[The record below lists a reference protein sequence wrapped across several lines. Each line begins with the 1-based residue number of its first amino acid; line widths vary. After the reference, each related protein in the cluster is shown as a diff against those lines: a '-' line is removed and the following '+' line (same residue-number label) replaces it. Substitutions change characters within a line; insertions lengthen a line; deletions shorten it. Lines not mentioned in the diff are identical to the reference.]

1 MLVGELGRIAIITNP
16 AAQNGTAATVA
27 EKLSAQLCK
36 HAGDDACKTHLT
48 QHAKHAIDIVAEVG
62 ASCDT
67 IVVIGG
73 DGIVH
78 EAVNGLM
85 MLSDE
90 ERPNLAVVPL
100 GSGNDYALTLGMSSN
115 PEKALKQIL
124 ECNVRK
130 LDVGLVNGEFFAETL
145 SFGIDAAIAI
155 DTMERRKKTGR
166 RGTML
171 YMESGIDQL
180 LNHLNPQSYKM
191 TLSGVPG
198 VGDMAVD
205 GESYIFAVQIGRTY
219 GGHFDVCPDANPED
233 GLFDICLTRKIM
245 GPAKAVA
252 IFIAARFGLH
262 KNMKAFKFYKASSLT
277 VDFAEP
283 PAAQADGEIITG
295 SHFEI
300 DTVPQALGVIVGD
313 YKA

>member
-1 MLVGELGRIAIITNP
+1 MLVGELGRIAIIANP
-16 AAQNGTAATVA
+16 AAQNGTAAKVVDEFSA
-27 EKLSAQLCK
+27 KLCQ
-36 HAGDDACKTHLT
+36 HVGDSACKIHLT
-48 QHAKHAIDIVAEVG
+48 KHAKHAIDIVAEIG
-62 ASCDT
+62 GSCDT
-67 IVVIGG
+67 VVVIGG

-85 MLSDE
+85 MLSDDS
-90 ERPNLAVVPL
+90 RPKLAVVPV
-100 GSGNDYALTLGMSSN
+100 GSGNDYALTLGMASD
-115 PEKALKQIL
+115 PEKALKQIM
-124 ECNVRK
+124 ECDVRK

-166 RGTML
+166 RGTLL

-180 LNHLNPQSYKM
+180 VNHLHPQSYKM
-191 TLSGVPG
+191 TLKGVPG
-198 VGDMAVD
+198 IGDLKVD

-245 GPAKAVA
+245 GPARAVA
-252 IFIAARFGLH
+252 VFIAARFGLH
-262 KNMKAFKFYKASSLT
+262 KNMKAFKFYKASSLV

-295 SHFEI
+295 SHFDI
-300 DTVPQALGVIVGD
+300 DTIPQALEVIVGN

>member
-1 MLVGELGRIAIITNP
+1 MLCQHVG
-16 AAQNGTAATVA
+16 
-27 EKLSAQLCK
+27 
-36 HAGDDACKTHLT
+36 DMACKMHLT
-48 QHAKHAIDIVAEVG
+48 ERAGHAIDMAAKIG
-62 ASCDT
+62 PQCDT
-67 IVVIGG
+67 LVVIGG

-85 MLSDE
+85 FLPEDD
-90 ERPNLAVVPL
+90 RPNLAVVPV
-100 GSGNDYALTLGMSSN
+100 GSGNDYALTLGMSSD

-124 ECNVRK
+124 ECKVRRF
-130 LDVGLVNGEFFAETL
+130 DVGLVNGEFFAETL

-155 DTMERRKKTGR
+155 DTMERRKSSGR
-166 RGTML
+166 RGTLL

-180 LNHLNPQSYKM
+180 LNHLHPQTYKM

-198 VGDMAVD
+198 VGDMSVD

-233 GLFDICLTRKIM
+233 GLFDICVTRKIL
-245 GPAKAVA
+245 GPARAVA

-262 KNMKAFKFYKASSLT
+262 KNMKAFRFYKASSLV

-283 PAAQADGEIITG
+283 PAAQADGEIIQG
-295 SHFEI
+295 KHFEI
-300 DTVPQALGVIVGD
+300 DTVPKALGVIVGD

>member
-1 MLVGELGRIAIITNP
+1 MGELGRIAIIANP

-27 EKLSAQLCK
+27 EKISAKLCQ
-36 HAGDDACKTHLT
+36 HVGESACKIHLT
-48 QHAKHAIDIVAEVG
+48 QRAKHAIDIVAEVG
-62 ASCDT
+62 GSCDT
-67 IVVIGG
+67 LVVIGG

-85 MLSDE
+85 MLPDDA
-90 ERPNLAVVPL
+90 RPNLAVVPV
-100 GSGNDYALTLGMSSN
+100 GSGNDYALTLGMSSD
-115 PEKALKQIL
+115 PHKALEQIL
-124 ECNVRK
+124 ECDVRRF
-130 LDVGLVNGEFFAETL
+130 DVGLVNGEFFAETL

-155 DTMERRKKTGR
+155 DTMERRKRSGR
-166 RGTML
+166 RGTLL

-180 LNHLNPQSYKM
+180 LNHLHPQSYRM

-198 VGDMAVD
+198 VGNLKVD

-245 GPAKAVA
+245 GPARAVA
-252 IFIAARFGLH
+252 VFIAARFGLH
-262 KNMKAFKFYKASSLT
+262 KNMKAFKFYKASSLV
-277 VDFAEP
+277 VDFTEP

-300 DTVPQALGVIVGD
+300 DTVPHALGVIVGD